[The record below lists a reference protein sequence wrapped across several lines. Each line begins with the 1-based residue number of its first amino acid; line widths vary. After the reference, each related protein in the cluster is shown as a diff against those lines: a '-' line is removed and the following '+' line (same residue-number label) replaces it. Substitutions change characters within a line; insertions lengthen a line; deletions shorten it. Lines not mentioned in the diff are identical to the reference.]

1 MKDIIR
7 IVVEQES
14 GYWDDE
20 DEEFKTKVTITNEFI
35 QYEYKPL
42 FESET
47 NMDQEWLY
55 KTNSPIFQE
64 KFDNIAAL
72 MPEVMSMDESLQD
85 TDVGA
90 TTFVITYA
98 DKSKEKKVCFLGHND
113 TFEKVSSIIGEMV
126 PSCEYGLC
134 LYHR

>member
-1 MKDIIR
+1 MKDIIQ
-7 IVVEQES
+7 IVIKRSS
-14 GYWDDE
+14 GYGPADRA
-20 DEEFKTKVTITNEFI
+20 FKTKVTITNEFI
-35 QYEYKPL
+35 QYEYKPSR
-42 FESET
+42 ESET

-64 KFDNIAAL
+64 KFDALAAL
-72 MPEVMSMDESLQD
+72 MPEVMSMDESLQA

-98 DKSKEKKVCFLGHND
+98 DKSKEKKVFFLGPND
-113 TFEKVSSIIGEMV
+113 TYEKVSSIIGEMV